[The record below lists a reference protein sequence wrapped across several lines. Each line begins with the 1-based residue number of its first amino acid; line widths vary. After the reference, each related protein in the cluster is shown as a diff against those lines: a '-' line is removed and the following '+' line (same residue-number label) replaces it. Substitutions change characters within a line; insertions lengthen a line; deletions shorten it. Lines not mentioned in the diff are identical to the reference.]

1 MTRGLGGEGNAR
13 QFAAQVCG
21 IPLATFRMVQERVNM
36 VEDAPLGDRR
46 GCVVPGPHGAGRLP
60 GLRCSLRPQE
70 AGPSTP
76 LGMAEEQGFREERAK
91 WDAGQLAPEARMWA
105 QIQNAPIGP
114 TVLSGLCH
122 SGSKVILGSVA
133 LRYPTFSGRGPIG
146 IELLLLSSLP

>member
-1 MTRGLGGEGNAR
+1 
-13 QFAAQVCG
+13 
-21 IPLATFRMVQERVNM
+21 M

-46 GCVVPGPHGAGRLP
+46 GCVVYPGPHGTGRLP
-60 GLRCSLRPQE
+60 GLRCSLRPEE

-76 LGMAEEQGFREERAK
+76 LGMAEEQGFRGERAK
-91 WDAGQLAPEARMWA
+91 WDAGQLAPKAA
-105 QIQNAPIGP
+105 NVGGPQIQNAPIGP

-122 SGSKVILGSVA
+122 SGPKVILGPVA